1 MIARA
6 VAELTKWDREGAAE
20 LDNLVLLTR
29 DEADAHDQG
38 PSLATLRAT
47 EPALCSKVDRLMR
60 RARREH
66 GLPGDKSF

>member
-1 MIARA
+1 V

-29 DEADAHDQG
+29 DEADAHDFG
-38 PSLATLRAT
+38 PSLEALKEA
-47 EPALCSKVDRLMR
+47 EPEFFSKVDRLLR